1 MTYAEAVQ
9 YLFEQLPMFHRVGA
23 AAYKPDIGNILQLCK
38 QLGNPHLKFKSIHV
52 AGTNGK
58 GSTSSLVASA
68 LMEQGMKVGL
78 FTSPHLLDFRE
89 RMRING
95 KKISESF
102 VTHFVLENKATWEQI
117 QPSFFEITTAM
128 AFSFFAREE
137 VDIAVIEVG
146 MGGRLDSTN
155 IIHPELTVITSIGK
169 DHMQFLGD
177 TIEKIA
183 SEKAGIIKSNTPV
196 ILGNIEFNATQVI
209 EQIALSKNAQVIHA
223 KNIQAPPSAL
233 HGNYQIENER
243 TAFAALI
250 ELQQLG
256 WQLNA
261 ESIRLGFANV
271 IKNTKLRGRW
281 EIINQSPLTIAEVAH
296 NEDGIRFLCEKL
308 NTYNITNIHVVLGM
322 VADKDHQEV
331 LSLFPKKANYYF
343 CQANIP
349 RALPAAELQLKAATV
364 GLTGETYHS
373 VELAL
378 NAAKKHAHTEDL
390 IVVTGSIFTV
400 AEILPP
406 ED

>member
-243 TAFAALI
+243 TAFAALT

-271 IKNTKLRGRW
+271 IRNTKLRGRW

-308 NTYNITNIHVVLGM
+308 NSYNNTNIHVVLGM

-349 RALPAAELQLKAATV
+349 RALPAAELQLKVAAV
-364 GLTGETYHS
+364 GLKGDTYHS

>member
-243 TAFAALI
+243 TAFAALT

-271 IKNTKLRGRW
+271 IRNTKLRGRW

-308 NTYNITNIHVVLGM
+308 NSYNNTNIHVVLGM

-349 RALPAAELQLKAATV
+349 RALPAAELQLKAAAV
-364 GLTGETYHS
+364 GLKGETYHS

>member
-102 VTHFVLENKATWEQI
+102 VTHFVLENKESWIQI

-137 VDIAVIEVG
+137 VDMAVIEVG

-183 SEKAGIIKSNTPV
+183 SEKAGIIKNHTPV
-196 ILGNIEFNATQVI
+196 ILGNIETSAMQVI
-209 EQIALSKNAQVIHA
+209 EQVALSKNAQVIHA

-233 HGNYQIENER
+233 HGNYQIENEK
-243 TAFAALI
+243 TAFAALT

-271 IKNTKLRGRW
+271 IRNTKLRGRW

-308 NTYNITNIHVVLGM
+308 NSYNNTNIHVVLGM

-378 NAAKKHAHTEDL
+378 NAAKKHALTEDL

-400 AEILPP
+400 AEILPS

>member
-308 NTYNITNIHVVLGM
+308 NSYNNTNIHVVLGM

-331 LSLFPKKANYYF
+331 LSLFHKKANYYF

>member
-9 YLFEQLPMFHRVGA
+9 YLFEQLPMFHRIGA
-23 AAYKPDIGNILQLCK
+23 AAYKPDIGNILKLCN
-38 QLGNPHLKFKSIHV
+38 QLGNPHLQFKSIHV

-58 GSTSSLVASA
+58 GSTSSLIASA

-155 IIHPELTVITSIGK
+155 IIHPELSVITTIGK

-209 EQIALSKNAQVIHA
+209 EQVALSKNAQVVHA
-223 KNIQAPPSAL
+223 KNIQAPSSAL
-233 HGNYQIENER
+233 HGNYQIENEK
-243 TAFAALI
+243 TAFAALT

-261 ESIRLGFANV
+261 ESIRLGFENV
-271 IKNTKLRGRW
+271 IRNTKLRGRW

-296 NEDGIRFLCEKL
+296 NEDGIRYLCEKL

>member
-223 KNIQAPPSAL
+223 KNIQAPASAL